1 MINSH
6 SDRPDYDVA
15 ARRGGVVA
23 TVVYVVVVALA
34 MWLVQCDASEDIELE
49 ELEQG
54 SILISFG
61 NSDEGSGELQ
71 SEDTTQQVESI
82 PTPEPEPIPDPM
94 PTDESSE
101 IEQPQPEEE
110 IPQEEVVAP
119 REVNQR
125 ALFPGSAKSQEVSPS
140 EGEQSDK
147 RGVVGSD
154 RGTSEAS
161 SELGS
166 GLSGDFNLAGRS
178 LVGRLPVPRYDEQQ
192 EGRVVITIYVDMTGK
207 VISAHPSPTGST
219 TNSQLLI
226 EAARKAA
233 LEARFTTSDTFEQSG
248 TITYIFKLN

>member
-6 SDRPDYDVA
+6 SDRPDYDVT

-23 TVVYVVVVALA
+23 LVVYLVAVALA
-34 MWLVQCDASEDIELE
+34 MWLVQCNASDDIELE

-61 NSDEGSGELQ
+61 NSDEGSGELR

-82 PTPEPEPIPDPM
+82 PTPEPEPIPDPL
-94 PTDESSE
+94 PTDENSE

-110 IPQEEVVAP
+110 VPQEEVVAP

-125 ALFPGSAKSQEVSPS
+125 ALFPGTTKTQESPS
-140 EGEQSDK
+140 EGQQSEK
-147 RGVVGSD
+147 SGVVGSD

-166 GLSGDFNLAGRS
+166 GLSGDFNLSGRS

>member
-23 TVVYVVVVALA
+23 TIVYVVVVALT
-34 MWLVQCDASEDIELE
+34 MWLVQCDGSDEIKPE
-49 ELEQG
+49 EYEQG

-61 NSDEGSGELQ
+61 NSDEGSGELK
-71 SEDTTQQVESI
+71 SEDTTNQVESI
-82 PTPEPEPIPDPM
+82 PTPEPEPIPDPI
-94 PTDESSE
+94 PTDENSD

-110 IPQEEVVAP
+110 QPEEEVAAP

-125 ALFPGSAKSQEVSPS
+125 ALFPGTSKQQESPS
-140 EGEQSDK
+140 EGSDEK
-147 RGVVGSD
+147 KSGVVGSD

-178 LVGRLPVPRYDEQQ
+178 LIGRLPVPTYNEQQ

-219 TNSQLLI
+219 TNSAILI

-233 LEARFTTSDTFEQSG
+233 LKARFTSSDTFEQSG